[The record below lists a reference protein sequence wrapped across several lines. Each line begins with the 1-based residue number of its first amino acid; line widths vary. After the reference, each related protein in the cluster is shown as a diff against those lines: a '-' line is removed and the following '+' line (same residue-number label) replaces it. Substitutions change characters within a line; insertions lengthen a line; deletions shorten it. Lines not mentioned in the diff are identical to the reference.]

1 MDALTLF
8 ILLVIFFVL
17 AWYHRDEQ
25 RKGNVGIPYFG
36 PIFCDTFWSL
46 VERVPEGKNL
56 TDWLDN
62 KVKDHE
68 EELRREVR
76 RKQLENRSL
85 PDEDLKPETAK
96 PPSKDYATIEE
107 PLKESEAESNM
118 ELSTPT
124 TNSKR
129 KRRSSGPKSSKSK
142 KNKKH
147 RHKKSGHGS
156 KKRSK
161 V

>member
-129 KRRSSGPKSSKSK
+129 GPKSSKSK

-161 V
+161 LSN